1 MKSVDAKQVKQW
13 LDKKEAVLVDV
24 REVAE
29 HQSKAI
35 PEAKNVP
42 VGEITLEKIVTP
54 ESQKKKLVIH
64 CQSGRRSQAA
74 CQKLLSE
81 NGDIEIYNLDGGIVS
96 WEAAGLPTYS
106 QGKNTLPLDR
116 QVQLTIG
123 FLILIGLAI
132 GTWLT
137 PLGYLI
143 SAIMGAGLIMA
154 GLTGWC
160 GLALLMKYLP
170 WNKSK

>member
-24 REVAE
+24 REAAE
-29 HQSKAI
+29 YQSKAI
-35 PEAKNVP
+35 PDAKNVP
-42 VGEITLEKIVTP
+42 AGDITLEKVVSAET
-54 ESQKKKLVIH
+54 QNKKLVIH

-116 QVQLTIG
+116 QVQVTIG
-123 FLILIGLAI
+123 VLVLIGLAI
-132 GTWLT
+132 GLWFTS
-137 PLGYLI
+137 LGYLI

-160 GLALLMKYLP
+160 GLAKIIQQMP
-170 WNKSK
+170 WNKS